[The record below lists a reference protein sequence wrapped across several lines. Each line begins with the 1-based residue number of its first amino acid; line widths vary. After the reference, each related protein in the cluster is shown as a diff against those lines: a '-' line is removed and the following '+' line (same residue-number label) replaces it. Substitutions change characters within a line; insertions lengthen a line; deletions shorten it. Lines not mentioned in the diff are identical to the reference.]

1 MVDGWWS
8 YTTILNRKI
17 LLGGAKLSSNL
28 IEQALANQLPIYN
41 SFGMTETC
49 SQFLTA
55 SPEMLAQKHDTVG
68 KPSDNV
74 KVKIKNPNQDGHGEL
89 LIKGENVMNGY
100 LYPENLTKTFEDGFF
115 KTEILLR

>member
-1 MVDGWWS
+1 MLHIIKDENMTHVSLVPQTLKWLMDGGLTQPFS
-8 YTTILNRKI
+8 IEKFYLEEQN
-17 LLGGAKLSSNL
+17 SSNL

-74 KVKIKNPNQDGHGEL
+74 KVKLRI
-89 LIKGENVMNGY
+89 LIKMVTVNFLSKVKM
-100 LYPENLTKTFEDGFF
+100 
-115 KTEILLR
+115 

>member
-1 MVDGWWS
+1 MTHVSLVPQTLKWLMDGGLTQPFS
-8 YTTILNRKI
+8 IEKI

-74 KVKIKNPNQDGHGEL
+74 KVKIKN
-89 LIKGENVMNGY
+89 LIKMVTVNFLSKVKM
-100 LYPENLTKTFEDGFF
+100 
-115 KTEILLR
+115 

>member
-1 MVDGWWS
+1 MLHIIKDENMTHVSLVPQTLKWLMDGGL
-8 YTTILNRKI
+8 TTILNRKI

-74 KVKIKNPNQDGHGEL
+74 KVK
-89 LIKGENVMNGY
+89 
-100 LYPENLTKTFEDGFF
+100 
-115 KTEILLR
+115 LRI

>member
-74 KVKIKNPNQDGHGEL
+74 KVKLRI
-89 LIKGENVMNGY
+89 LIKMVTVNFLSKVKM
-100 LYPENLTKTFEDGFF
+100 
-115 KTEILLR
+115 